1 MTHIL
6 KMLPA
11 ELLATLWMNAWF
23 QVALIGCLS
32 IIGLIFYKRRVNELM
47 DRIRDLDRRLVERAV
62 LLQYAKEGEKKAK
75 DEIIVK
81 ESEYTSVLTQLSR
94 NMRTPMTGVIGMT
107 TLLESTPLTS
117 EQQEYMQS
125 IKSCS
130 EDLIDALDE
139 TLRTAGITHGEE
151 DKQDTERKSTIQ
163 FSGKMSPDFA
173 KQFPLKI
180 LIAED
185 DEMNQQMAI
194 MLLKRLGYEADTAE
208 NGKEVL
214 EIVSEKKYDLI
225 LMDVQM
231 PEMDGLEATR
241 MIRLCLNEQPVIIAM
256 TANAMDGDR
265 EACLKAGM
273 EDYLSKPVNVDD
285 LMRTLET
292 WASDIMIKKK

>member
-107 TLLESTPLTS
+107 TLLESTTLTS

-139 TLRTAGITHGEE
+139 TLRTAAITHGEE
-151 DKQDTERKSTIQ
+151 DKQDTERK
-163 FSGKMSPDFA
+163 
-173 KQFPLKI
+173 
-180 LIAED
+180 
-185 DEMNQQMAI
+185 
-194 MLLKRLGYEADTAE
+194 
-208 NGKEVL
+208 
-214 EIVSEKKYDLI
+214 
-225 LMDVQM
+225 
-231 PEMDGLEATR
+231 
-241 MIRLCLNEQPVIIAM
+241 
-256 TANAMDGDR
+256 
-265 EACLKAGM
+265 
-273 EDYLSKPVNVDD
+273 
-285 LMRTLET
+285 
-292 WASDIMIKKK
+292 